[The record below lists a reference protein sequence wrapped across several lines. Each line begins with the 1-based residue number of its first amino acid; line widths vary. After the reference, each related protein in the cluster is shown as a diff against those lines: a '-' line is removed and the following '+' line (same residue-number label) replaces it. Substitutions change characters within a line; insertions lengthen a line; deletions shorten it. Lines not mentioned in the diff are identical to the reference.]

1 LSGSRVAVFG
11 GAFDPIHNAHLAVA
25 RAAADEFHLNRVLFV
40 PAHHPPHKGGVTYA
54 PYEDRVRMVEIACA
68 ADRRFEASRLE
79 EGTERSYSIDTIE
92 KLRATLAPEDELF
105 FIIGADAFA
114 ELRTWRR
121 WKDVARA
128 VRFLVVSRPG
138 YRYDVPSEVK
148 AERLDT
154 VDLPASSS
162 RVRQALAASDTPDS
176 VPEGVMQYIKARCLY
191 SVTPRSPWQ

>member
-1 LSGSRVAVFG
+1 LSGSRVAIFG

-25 RAAADEFHLNRVLFV
+25 AAAADEFHLNRVLFV
-40 PAHHPPHKGGVTYA
+40 PAHHPPHKGGITYA
-54 PYEDRVRMVEIACA
+54 PYRDRVRMVELACA
-68 ADRRFEASRLE
+68 VDRRFEASRLE

-92 KLRATLAPEDELF
+92 KVRAALGPEDELF

-121 WKDVARA
+121 WQDVARA

-138 YRYDVPSEVK
+138 YRYDVPQEVK

-162 RVRQALAASDTPDS
+162 EVRRALAASHKAES
-176 VPEGVMQYIKARCLY
+176 VPESVMQYIKSHCLY
-191 SVTPRSPWQ
+191 SVTSG

>member
-1 LSGSRVAVFG
+1 MA
-11 GAFDPIHNAHLAVA
+11 A
-25 RAAADEFHLNRVLFV
+25 AAADEFHLSRVLFV

-54 PYEDRVRMVEIACA
+54 PYEDRVHMVEIACA

-114 ELRTWRR
+114 EVRTWLR

-138 YRYDVPSEVK
+138 YRYDVPSEIK

-162 RVRQALAASDTPDS
+162 QVRQALAASNTPES
-176 VPEGVMQYIKARCLY
+176 VPEGVMQYIKVHCLY
-191 SVTPRSPWQ
+191 SVTSPSPWQ